1 MGEDQQDCPDHP
13 FAVGC
18 LAPEETEM
26 STGPKSAA
34 RTKKP
39 AKPGK
44 GRRGRVRRRQTSMA
58 INVTSILLSVIILA
72 GVGFLWLR
80 GGVSGDYSG
89 EGNGETV
96 VVEVAQGS
104 SLSDLSTKLTD
115 DDVVATEDAFMSAA
129 NSHARSGEL
138 QPGFYRLEKKMSA
151 ASAVEALLDPAN
163 QAGTV
168 DIPTG
173 TRLMDTHIVAS
184 DDVRKGIFTL
194 ISEAS
199 CMGEDQ
205 CVSVDELK
213 QAAGTMDPG
222 ALGVPAWAAREVG
235 ARGDDPRRLEGLI
248 TPGVHQFNP
257 QADAGEIISSLV
269 SESTTRY
276 EETGLEASAQRV
288 GLSPYELITAASL
301 IQMEAPDGD
310 FDKVGR
316 VILNRLEEP
325 MRMQFDSTVNYDLPD
340 QEIATTGEDRARVTA
355 WNTYAK
361 DGLPE
366 TPISSPSIEAITAME
381 NPADGPWLYFVTVD
395 KDGRTVFTTTF
406 DEHQAA
412 IQESIA
418 NGVLDSNR

>member
-1 MGEDQQDCPDHP
+1 
-13 FAVGC
+13 
-18 LAPEETEM
+18 M
-26 STGPKSAA
+26 STGLKSAA
-34 RTKKP
+34 RTKST

-58 INVTSILLSVIILA
+58 INVVSILLSVIILA
-72 GVGFLWLR
+72 GVGFLWMR
-80 GGVSGDYSG
+80 GGVSGDYTG

-96 VVEVAQGS
+96 VIEVAQGS
-104 SLSDLSTKLTD
+104 SLSDLSTELQEQG
-115 DDVVATEDAFMSAA
+115 VVATEDAFMSAA
-129 NSHARSGEL
+129 NNHARSGEL

-151 ASAVEALLDPAN
+151 ASAVDALLDPAN

-199 CMGEDQ
+199 CMGEND
-205 CVSVDELK
+205 CISVDELQ
-213 QAAGTMDPG
+213 QAAGSMDPA
-222 ALGVPAWAAREVG
+222 ALGVPAWAANEVG
-235 ARGDDPRRLEGLI
+235 ARGDDPRRIEGLI

-257 QADAGEIISSLV
+257 QATAGEVLSSLV
-269 SESTTRY
+269 AESATRY
-276 EETGLEASAQRV
+276 EETGLEASAERV

-310 FDKVGR
+310 FDKVAR
-316 VILNRLEEP
+316 VILNRLDEP

-340 QEIATTGEDRARVTA
+340 QEIATTDEDRARETA

-366 TPISSPSIEAITAME
+366 TPIASPSIEAMTAME
-381 NPADGPWLYFVTVD
+381 NPAEGPWLYFVTVD

-406 DEHQAA
+406 EEHQVA

>member
-1 MGEDQQDCPDHP
+1 
-13 FAVGC
+13 
-18 LAPEETEM
+18 M

-115 DDVVATEDAFMSAA
+115 EDVVATEDAFMSAA

-257 QADAGEIISSLV
+257 QAEADEIISSLV
-269 SESTTRY
+269 SESATRY

-340 QEIATTGEDRARVTA
+340 QEIATTDEDRARVTA

>member
-1 MGEDQQDCPDHP
+1 
-13 FAVGC
+13 
-18 LAPEETEM
+18 
-26 STGPKSAA
+26 
-34 RTKKP
+34 
-39 AKPGK
+39 
-44 GRRGRVRRRQTSMA
+44 MA
-58 INVTSILLSVIILA
+58 INVTSVLLCVIILA
-72 GVGFLWLR
+72 GVGVLWMR
-80 GGVSGDYSG
+80 GGVSGDFTG

-104 SLSDLSTKLTD
+104 SLSDLSTELTEQGI
-115 DDVVATEDAFMSAA
+115 VATEDAFMSAA
-129 NSHARSGEL
+129 NSHSRSGEL

-151 ASAVEALLDPAN
+151 ASAVEALLDSAN

-199 CMGEDQ
+199 CMGEGD
-205 CVSVDELK
+205 CVSTAELQ
-213 QAAGTMDPG
+213 QAAGTMDPA
-222 ALGVPAWAAREVG
+222 ALGVPAWAVNEVG

-257 QADAGEIISSLV
+257 QASAGEILSSLV
-269 SESTTRY
+269 SESAARY

-310 FDKVGR
+310 FDKVAR

-325 MRMQFDSTVNYDLPD
+325 MRMQFDSTVNYDLED
-340 QEIATTGEDRARVTA
+340 QEIATTDEDRARVTA

-361 DGLPE
+361 DGLPD
-366 TPISSPSIEAITAME
+366 TPIASPSIEAITAME
-381 NPADGPWLYFVTVD
+381 NPAEGPWLYFVTVD

-406 DEHQAA
+406 EEHQVA

>member
-1 MGEDQQDCPDHP
+1 
-13 FAVGC
+13 
-18 LAPEETEM
+18 M

-34 RTKKP
+34 RTKRT

-44 GRRGRVRRRQTSMA
+44 ARRGRVRRRQTSMA
-58 INVTSILLSVIILA
+58 INVVSILLSVIILA

-80 GGVSGDYSG
+80 GGVSGDYTG
-89 EGNGETV
+89 DGNGETV
-96 VVEVAQGS
+96 VVEVAQGA
-104 SLSDLSTKLTD
+104 SLSDLSTELKKQ
-115 DDVVATEDAFMSAA
+115 DVVATEDAFMSAA
-129 NSHARSGEL
+129 NNHARSGEL
-138 QPGFYRLEKKMSA
+138 QPGFYRLQKRMSA
-151 ASAVEALLDPAN
+151 DSAVEALLNPSN

-199 CMGEDQ
+199 CMGEGN
-205 CVSVDELK
+205 CISVDALK
-213 QAAGTMDPG
+213 NAAGTMDP
-222 ALGVPAWAAREVG
+222 ASLGVPAWAAKEVA
-235 ARGDDPRRLEGLI
+235 ARGDDPRRIEGLI

-257 QADAGEIISSLV
+257 QSSAAEVLSSLV
-269 SESTTRY
+269 SESAARY
-276 EETGLEASAQRV
+276 EQTGLEASAQRV
-288 GLSPYELITAASL
+288 GLSPYEMITAASL
-301 IQMEAPDGD
+301 VQMEAPRGD
-310 FDKVGR
+310 FDKVAR
-316 VILNRLEEP
+316 VILNRLQEP

-340 QEIATTGEDRARVTA
+340 QEIATTDEDRARVTA

-381 NPADGPWLYFVTVD
+381 NPAEGTWLYFVTVD
-395 KDGRTVFTTTF
+395 KNGRTVFTTTF
-406 DEHQAA
+406 EEHQAA

>member
-1 MGEDQQDCPDHP
+1 
-13 FAVGC
+13 
-18 LAPEETEM
+18 M

-34 RTKKP
+34 RNTKAPKP
-39 AKPGK
+39 AR
-44 GRRGRVRRRQTSMA
+44 GRRPRVRRRQTAVA
-58 INVTSILLSVIILA
+58 INVVSVLLSVIILA
-72 GVGFLWLR
+72 GVGFLWMR
-80 GGVSGDYSG
+80 GGVAGDYTG

-104 SLSDLSTKLTD
+104 SLSDLSSELTEMG
-115 DDVVATEDAFMSAA
+115 VVATESAFISAA
-129 NSHARSGEL
+129 NNHDRSGEL

-151 ASAVEALLDPAN
+151 AAAVDALLDPTN

-173 TRLMDTHIVAS
+173 TRLADTHIVAS

-199 CMGEDQ
+199 CMGDDE
-205 CVSVDELK
+205 CITVDELK
-213 QAAGTMDPG
+213 QAAGTMDL
-222 ALGVPAWAAREVG
+222 AQLGVPEWATTEVG
-235 ARGDDPRRLEGLI
+235 ARGDDPRRIEGLI

-257 QADAGEIISSLV
+257 QASAGEVLSTLLK
-269 SESTTRY
+269 ESAARY
-276 EETGLEASAQRV
+276 EETGLEASAARV

-310 FDKVGR
+310 FDKVAR
-316 VILNRLEEP
+316 VILNRLDEP
-325 MRMQFDSTVNYDLPD
+325 MRLQFDSTVNYDLPD
-340 QEIATTGEDRARVTA
+340 QEVATTDEDRARETA

-366 TPISSPSIEAITAME
+366 TPIASPSIEAISAVE
-381 NPADGPWLYFVTVD
+381 NPAEGPWLYFVTVD

-406 DEHQAA
+406 EEHQAA
-412 IQESIA
+412 IQESID

>member
-1 MGEDQQDCPDHP
+1 
-13 FAVGC
+13 
-18 LAPEETEM
+18 
-26 STGPKSAA
+26 
-34 RTKKP
+34 
-39 AKPGK
+39 
-44 GRRGRVRRRQTSMA
+44 MA

-104 SLSDLSTKLTD
+104 SLSDLSTELEEQG
-115 DDVVATEDAFMSAA
+115 VVATQDAFMSAA

-151 ASAVEALLDPAN
+151 SSAVEALLDPAN

-199 CMGEDQ
+199 CMGEGD

-213 QAAGTMDPG
+213 QAAGSMDPG
-222 ALGVPAWAAREVG
+222 ALGVPAWAANEVG
-235 ARGDDPRRLEGLI
+235 ARGDDARRLEGLI

-257 QADAGEIISSLV
+257 QSSAGEIIAALV
-269 SESTTRY
+269 SESATRY
-276 EETGLEASAQRV
+276 EQTGLEASAQRV

-340 QEIATTGEDRARVTA
+340 QEIATTDEDRARVTA

-366 TPISSPSIEAITAME
+366 TPISSPSLEAITAME
-381 NPADGPWLYFVTVD
+381 NPAEGPWLYFVTVD

-406 DEHQAA
+406 EEHQAA

>member
-1 MGEDQQDCPDHP
+1 
-13 FAVGC
+13 
-18 LAPEETEM
+18 
-26 STGPKSAA
+26 
-34 RTKKP
+34 
-39 AKPGK
+39 
-44 GRRGRVRRRQTSMA
+44 MA
-58 INVTSILLSVIILA
+58 INVTSVLLCVIILA
-72 GVGFLWLR
+72 GVGFLWMR
-80 GGVSGDYSG
+80 GGVSGDFTG

-104 SLSDLSTKLTD
+104 SLSDLSTELTEQGI
-115 DDVVATEDAFMSAA
+115 VATEDAFMSAA
-129 NSHARSGEL
+129 NSHSRSGEL

-173 TRLMDTHIVAS
+173 TRLMDTQIVAS

-199 CMGEDQ
+199 CMGEND
-205 CVSVDELK
+205 CVSTAELE
-213 QAAGTMDPG
+213 QAAGTMDPA
-222 ALGVPAWAAREVG
+222 ALGVPAWAVNEVG

-257 QADAGEIISSLV
+257 QASAGEIISSLV
-269 SESTTRY
+269 SESAARY
-276 EETGLEASAQRV
+276 EETGLEASSQRV

-310 FDKVGR
+310 FDKVAR

-325 MRMQFDSTVNYDLPD
+325 MRMQFDSTVNYDLED
-340 QEIATTGEDRARVTA
+340 QEIATTDEDRARVTA

-361 DGLPE
+361 DGLPD
-366 TPISSPSIEAITAME
+366 TPIASPSIEAITAME
-381 NPADGPWLYFVTVD
+381 NPAEGPWLYFVTVD
-395 KDGRTVFTTTF
+395 RDGRTVFTTTF
-406 DEHQAA
+406 EEHQVA

>member
-1 MGEDQQDCPDHP
+1 
-13 FAVGC
+13 
-18 LAPEETEM
+18 M

-34 RTKKP
+34 RT
-39 AKPGK
+39 AKPRK

-58 INVTSILLSVIILA
+58 INVTSVLLCVIILA
-72 GVGFLWLR
+72 GVGFLWMR
-80 GGVSGDYSG
+80 GGVSGDFTG

-104 SLSDLSTKLTD
+104 SLSDLSTELTEQGI
-115 DDVVATEDAFMSAA
+115 VATEDAFMSAA
-129 NSHARSGEL
+129 NSHSRSGEL

-151 ASAVEALLDPAN
+151 ASAVEALLDSAN

-199 CMGEDQ
+199 CMGEND
-205 CVSVDELK
+205 CVSTAELE
-213 QAAGTMDPG
+213 QAAGTMDPA
-222 ALGVPAWAAREVG
+222 ALGVPAWAVNEVG

-257 QADAGEIISSLV
+257 QASAGEIISSLV
-269 SESTTRY
+269 SESAARY
-276 EETGLEASAQRV
+276 EETGLEASSQRV

-310 FDKVGR
+310 FDKVAR

-325 MRMQFDSTVNYDLPD
+325 MRMQFDSTVNYDLED
-340 QEIATTGEDRARVTA
+340 QEIATTDEDRARVTA

-361 DGLPE
+361 DGLPD
-366 TPISSPSIEAITAME
+366 TPIASPSIEAITAME
-381 NPADGPWLYFVTVD
+381 NPAEGPWLYFVTVD

-406 DEHQAA
+406 EEHQVA